1 MMKTEHD
8 PDRRPSVFD
17 PVKIGPV
24 TLRNRTIRAAAF
36 EGMGRDHL
44 PTQELVDFHG
54 ALAKGGVGMTTVAYA
69 AVEQRGLSFGHQLW
83 MRPEVVAP
91 LRALTDQVHA
101 AGARASI
108 QLAHCGNM
116 AHAKV
121 AGGRPQSASA
131 RFNLYGP
138 TLPQAMDES
147 DIARVVEAHADAVSI
162 ARDAGFDAVE
172 VHAGHGYLLSQ
183 FASPWTNRRTDRY
196 GGSVHN
202 RIRFAREAI
211 AAAKRAARD
220 DIAVLVKTNLRDGFE
235 GGMELDDAIVLARA
249 LEEEGAD
256 ALVLTGGFVSR
267 APMYVMRGS
276 MPTRV
281 MADVMTDPMLSVGIA
296 LFGQML
302 VKPYA
307 YESRYFRADA
317 LAVRAAVKMPLV
329 YLGGVDSGA
338 AIDEALSEGFEA
350 VAMARALIREPD
362 FVNKLARERGYRS
375 LCDHC
380 NYCAA
385 QIYTKKA
392 SCHYLEPPTDRVRAL
407 LRKDMGR

>member
-1 MMKTEHD
+1 MNGEHTNK
-8 PDRRPSVFD
+8 PSVFD
-17 PVKIGPV
+17 PVKLGPV

-36 EGMGRDHL
+36 EGLGRDHM
-44 PTQELVDFHG
+44 PTDELVEFHR
-54 ALAKGGVGMTTVAYA
+54 ALAEGGVGMTTVAYA
-69 AVEQRGLSFGHQLW
+69 AVEQRGLSFSHQLW
-83 MRPEVVAP
+83 MRPEIVAP
-91 LRALTDQVHA
+91 LRRLTDAVHA

-116 AHAKV
+116 AHSNV

-138 TLPQAMDES
+138 SLPKAMDAS
-147 DIARVVEAHADAVSI
+147 DIARVVKAHADAVSI

-183 FASPWTNRRTDRY
+183 FASPWTNRRRDAY
-196 GGSVHN
+196 GGSVDN

-211 AAAKRAARD
+211 AAAKKAARD
-220 DIAVLVKTNLRDGFE
+220 DVAVLVKTNLRDGFE
-235 GGMELDDAIVLARA
+235 GGMELDDAIVMARMF
-249 LEEEGAD
+249 EDEGVD

-281 MADVMTDPMLSVGIA
+281 MADVMTDPMLSVGIS

-302 VKPYA
+302 VKPFA
-307 YESRYFRADA
+307 YESRYFREDA
-317 LAVRAAVKMPLV
+317 RAVRAAVKVPLV

-338 AIDEALSEGFEA
+338 AIDEALGEGFEA

-362 FVNKLARERGYRS
+362 FVNKLQRERGYRS
-375 LCDHC
+375 PCDHC

-392 SCHYLEPPTDRVRAL
+392 SCHHVEPPSERVRGL
-407 LRKDMGR
+407 LKKDMAR